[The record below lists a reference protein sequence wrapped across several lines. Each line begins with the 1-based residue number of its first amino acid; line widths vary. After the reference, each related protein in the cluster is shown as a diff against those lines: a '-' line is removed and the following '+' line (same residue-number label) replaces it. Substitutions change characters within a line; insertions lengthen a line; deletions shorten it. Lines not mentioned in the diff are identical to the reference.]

1 MLRSPEGGR
10 PPSPESLAEAL
21 TVLERDLA
29 AGSVA
34 ESAAVRS
41 RVAAL
46 LADCERLASAEGER
60 RRRAAA
66 LERLLATLAGA
77 LDVRTVFRQLS
88 AIAREII
95 PHDLLELGVLSEDRT
110 FAQVY
115 AASDGQVDD
124 EPRFRLP
131 EEMRSS
137 LEADF
142 FILTDI
148 TLIEGTTVRGSFVTN
163 ATEPPRRVEFTL
175 PPARIDRQLKKGV
188 KTVMRVTVRL
198 EAEPIG
204 ALIFFSLLP
213 DAYGAEDAAAAQRIA
228 GHIALAMA
236 HQRLAEKQQRAA
248 LLEARVEALTAELE
262 AKGAGHRPIGVSKK
276 WKDSL
281 ALATKVAGTETTVLL
296 TGESGTGKEVV
307 ARFLHRASPRAG
319 GPFVAL
325 NCAALPEQLL
335 ESELFGFEKGAFTGA
350 TAARPGRIEQAAGG
364 VLFLDEVGE
373 MSLPVQAK
381 LLRVLQEREFQR
393 LGGMRPL
400 KADVRVVAA
409 TNRDLAA
416 AIAQGTFR
424 EDLFYRL
431 SVFEIHLPPLR
442 ERPED
447 IPALLEAFLGEI
459 GRGVGRP
466 AAGVSREARD
476 KLLAY
481 AWPGNVRELR
491 NAVERAVILCEGG
504 LITGEHLPMSIGR
517 ALAPA
522 IPAVPAALPPGG
534 VDLEAMEKGYV
545 EQALKQAGNN
555 KSKAARLLGLTRAQL
570 YSRLEKYGL

>member
-1 MLRSPEGGR
+1 MLRPPEGGR
-10 PPSPESLAEAL
+10 PLSPESLAEAL
-21 TVLERDLA
+21 AALEQELA
-29 AGSVA
+29 ADSTVA
-34 ESAAVRS
+34 S

-46 LADCERLASAEGER
+46 AADCERLAVAERER
-60 RRRAAA
+60 RRRSAA
-66 LERLLATLAGA
+66 LEKLLATLAGA
-77 LDVRTVFRQLS
+77 LDVRTVFRELS
-88 AIAREII
+88 AIAGEII
-95 PHDLLELGVLSEDRT
+95 PHDLLELGVLTADRT
-110 FAQVY
+110 YAQVY
-115 AASDGQVDD
+115 AASDGLADD
-124 EPRFRLP
+124 APRFRLP

-137 LEADF
+137 LDADF

-148 TLIEGTTVRGSFVTN
+148 HLVAGTTVRGSFVTS
-163 ATEPPRRVEFTL
+163 ATEPPRPVEFTL
-175 PPARIDRQLKKGV
+175 PPERIDRQLKKGV
-188 KTVMRVTVRL
+188 KTVMRVSVRL
-198 EAEPIG
+198 EGQPIG
-204 ALIFFSLLP
+204 ALIFFSLRT
-213 DAYGAEDAAAAQRIA
+213 DAYGSEDADAALRIA
-228 GHIALAMA
+228 DHIALAMA
-236 HQRLAEKQQRAA
+236 HQRLADQQQRAA
-248 LLEARVEALTAELE
+248 LLEARVETLTAELE
-262 AKGAGHRPIGVSKK
+262 AKGAGHRAIGRSKP
-276 WKDSL
+276 WKETL

-307 ARFLHRASPRAG
+307 ARFLHRASPRAA

-335 ESELFGFEKGAFTGA
+335 ESELFGSEKGAFTGA
-350 TAARPGRIEQAAGG
+350 TATRPGRIEQAAGG

-373 MSLPVQAK
+373 MSLAVQAK

-393 LGGMRPL
+393 LGGLRPL

-416 AIAQGTFR
+416 AIAHGTFR

-442 ERPED
+442 ERPDD
-447 IPALLEAFLGEI
+447 IPPLLEAFLEEI

-466 AAGVSREARD
+466 AAGISREARD
-476 KLLAY
+476 KLLVY

-504 LITGEHLPMSIGR
+504 LITGEHLPISIGR
-517 ALAPA
+517 RAPPGPQA
-522 IPAVPAALPPGG
+522 PMTPVSLPPGG
-534 VDLEAMEKGYV
+534 VDLEAVEKGYV
-545 EQALKQAGNN
+545 EQALQLAGNN

>member
-1 MLRSPEGGR
+1 MSEPSEGGR
-10 PPSPESLAEAL
+10 PFTRTQAL
-21 TVLERDLA
+21 D
-29 AGSVA
+29 
-34 ESAAVRS
+34 
-41 RVAAL
+41 
-46 LADCERLASAEGER
+46 
-60 RRRAAA
+60 
-66 LERLLATLAGA
+66 RLLATLAEA
-77 LDVRTVFRQLS
+77 LDIRTVFRQVS
-88 AIAREII
+88 TAAREII
-95 PHDLLELGVLSEDRT
+95 PHDLLELGILDEDWT
-110 FAQVY
+110 HAQVY
-115 AASDGQVDD
+115 AASEGNPEDS
-124 EPRFRLP
+124 PRFRLP
-131 EEMRSS
+131 EELRSS
-137 LEADF
+137 LDVDL
-142 FILTDI
+142 FI
-148 TLIEGTTVRGSFVTN
+148 IEGVSRDADTGRLSALLTLGDGT
-163 ATEPPRRVEFTL
+163 PPRRVDLDL
-175 PPARIDRQLKKGV
+175 PPDR
-188 KTVMRVTVRL
+188 MRLQIEMGIQSALRVPVRL
-198 EAEPIG
+198 KGKIIG
-204 ALIFFSLLP
+204 ALLFFSRRPGGYTVEHVDVAL
-213 DAYGAEDAAAAQRIA
+213 RIA
-228 GHIALAMA
+228 DHVALTLA
-236 HQRLAEKQQRAA
+236 HQRLAEERERAA
-248 LLEARVEALTAELE
+248 RLEARVEALTAELE
-262 AKGAGHRPIGVSKK
+262 AKGAGHRPIGISRK
-276 WKDSL
+276 WKDTLS
-281 ALATKVAGTETTVLL
+281 LATKVAGTETTVLL
-296 TGESGTGKEVV
+296 TGESGTGKEIV

-325 NCAALPEQLL
+325 NCAALPDQLL
-335 ESELFGFEKGAFTGA
+335 ESELFGSEKGAFTGA

-393 LGGMRPL
+393 LGGRRPL
-400 KADVRVVAA
+400 KADVRIIAA

-416 AIAQGTFR
+416 AIAHGTFR

-481 AWPGNVRELR
+481 TWPGNVRELR

-517 ALAPA
+517 ALSPA
-522 IPAVPAALPPGG
+522 TPAVPAAPSVLPPGG

-545 EQALKQAGNN
+545 EQALQQAGNN

-570 YSRLEKYGL
+570 YSRLDKYGL